1 MKRNLIAC
9 LLLLFLSSAE
19 AQKLAQVS
27 FLDGAHLSFF
37 SVATDQNILMRISED
52 GKIMEWGTELLSER
66 GNYYAPKLQPYMGRV
81 EYYNQQADPLFNG
94 KVKSIGISS
103 ITYYGST
110 EEPAKRGKIKS
121 IGSLQFDYFGTYD
134 DKSLQGKIKSFGT
147 LLVDYYKPYDNE
159 SFRGKLKAIGSL
171 SITYYSSFDDRYNA
185 GKLKTIGATAY
196 NWYSQYDRASGAL
209 KSNNYRQLI
218 GGILFVLR

>member
-9 LLLLFLSSAE
+9 LLLLFLSNAE

-66 GNYYAPKLQPYMGRV
+66 GNYYAPKLQP
-81 EYYNQQADPLFNG
+81 YYNQQADPLFNG

-171 SITYYSSFDDRYNA
+171 SITYYSSFDD
-185 GKLKTIGATAY
+185 L
-196 NWYSQYDRASGAL
+196 
-209 KSNNYRQLI
+209 LI
-218 GGILFVLR
+218 RGILNTIAPAGH